1 MLAALWA
8 SVVVAGSLF
17 WTEPAAAQ
25 EGTHY
30 MPGVFNIQD
39 FAVPGPGFYFQNFFV
54 AYSTDTFRD
63 RDGDAVESIG
73 PIPLEID
80 LDVVVDFPVFY
91 WISDTKVLGAD
102 FGVVVGVPI
111 QNADISA
118 QLPTLGLDA
127 DESNVGFG
135 DLMIEPV
142 MLGWHQGR
150 WDYYAGYIFYAP
162 SGEYDVNAPDNLGL
176 GYWTHEVQG
185 SVVYRGGE
193 DRLWTLG
200 SLFTYDVHTNR
211 EGVDIQPGN
220 NLTIEWGVSK
230 ILLPSLVELGVTG
243 YSQWQVTDDDGSDV
257 TRDPE
262 IHDQAHALGGQ
273 FSWTSQS
280 QKVNLAFRYL
290 KEFAV
295 EDRFEGDLGVFTVT
309 YVF

>member
-1 MLAALWA
+1 
-8 SVVVAGSLF
+8 VAGLLS
-17 WTEPAAAQ
+17 WAKPAAAQ

-39 FAVPGPGFYFQNFFV
+39 FAVPPPGVYFQNFLF
-54 AYSTDTFRD
+54 AYSTSTFRD
-63 RDGDAVESIG
+63 RNGDRVESIG

-80 LDVVVDFPVFY
+80 LDVIVDFPVVY
-91 WISDTKVLGAD
+91 WISDKKLLGAN

-111 QNADISA
+111 QNADIAA

-127 DESNVGFG
+127 DESNFGFG
-135 DLMIEPV
+135 DLMIEPL

-162 SGEYDVNAPDNLGL
+162 TGEYDEGASDNLGL

-185 SVVYRGGE
+185 SIVYRGGE
-193 DRLWTLG
+193 NRLWTAG
-200 SLFTYDVHTNR
+200 GLFTYDLHTNR
-211 EGVDIQPGN
+211 EGVDIQPGDN
-220 NLTIEWGVSK
+220 VTIEWGVSK
-230 ILLPSLVELGVTG
+230 ILLPSLIELGVTG

-290 KEFAV
+290 AEFAV
-295 EDRFEGDLGVFTVT
+295 EDRFEGDLGVFTFT